1 MEMSS
6 LAVISGGDPAA
17 IQRWG
22 HLVFGAATD
31 LAQAPAHAA
40 RRAAVD
46 ARLAA
51 DAAMAKA
58 EQARLA
64 THWGLPANPNAS
76 EDVHKIVAWLAG
88 LRDRKEKRF
97 IVGMADGDPRAQEVF
112 EKSGCWPAMR
122 HFSYTDPVSEYD
134 NRVSPGNNEKTTS
147 DAIATWKDGRLV
159 HIHINPVNPWNGRHI
174 FEPNPLEGREKIAE
188 LLVPG
193 NAGHDAWI
201 KKLDAYAKYLAEL
214 RDAGVVVL
222 WRPLHEMGFP
232 SMYWYDAGATKD
244 REVFKNLWRQ
254 MFRYLTY
261 EKKLDNLVWI
271 FGAGGGPA
279 ALDMY
284 PGPEY
289 VDLVGFSLYNAEV
302 NVLNNE
308 YEHML
313 QFGKPFAFTEFGNWI
328 GPVPGDALD
337 LIRGV
342 REKYPLATF
351 SVHWGSWP
359 GAPASLADSLNVDK
373 LMKHPWVITREN
385 LDWRATKVDLEKS
398 RARKPVRAAPDGAK
412 NGGDTP

>member
-1 MEMSS
+1 VRVRVSAGNGVADSRGNDTAYNIAGLATRTVRTPQGWRATLFVPWQGLGVAAPKDGEVWGVNLSRMDQPGKADFRLMEMSS

-17 IQRWG
+17 IHCWG

-51 DAAMAKA
+51 DAAKAKA

-88 LRDRKEKRF
+88 LRDRKDKRF
-97 IVGMADGDPRAQEVF
+97 IVGMADGDPRFKEVF

-134 NRVSPGNNEKTTS
+134 
-147 DAIATWKDGRLV
+147 
-159 HIHINPVNPWNGRHI
+159 
-174 FEPNPLEGREKIAE
+174 
-188 LLVPG
+188 
-193 NAGHDAWI
+193 
-201 KKLDAYAKYLAEL
+201 
-214 RDAGVVVL
+214 
-222 WRPLHEMGFP
+222 
-232 SMYWYDAGATKD
+232 
-244 REVFKNLWRQ
+244 
-254 MFRYLTY
+254 
-261 EKKLDNLVWI
+261 
-271 FGAGGGPA
+271 
-279 ALDMY
+279 
-284 PGPEY
+284 
-289 VDLVGFSLYNAEV
+289 
-302 NVLNNE
+302 
-308 YEHML
+308 
-313 QFGKPFAFTEFGNWI
+313 KPFAFTEFGNWN

-342 REKYPLATF
+342 REKYPFATF

-359 GAPASLADSLNVDK
+359 GNPASLADSLNVDK

-385 LDWRATKVDLEKS
+385 LDWRGTKVDLEKS
-398 RARKPVRAAPDGAK
+398 RARKPL
-412 NGGDTP
+412 